1 MIVFGITGGSGSG
14 KTSVSKMLEKL
25 GVHIIDTD
33 VIAHEIVAPNSECLN
48 ELVDYF
54 GDSILNDDKTL
65 NRKKLASIAFSDKQK
80 TVALSNITHKYIK
93 AEVVKD
99 INTTDAELVGIDGA
113 VIIGSNVEP
122 LCEFIVSVIAD
133 KQSRITRIKTR
144 DNITDEQAIQRINA
158 QNDDEFYK
166 ENSMYIIYNNGDIAQ
181 LESDV
186 VGLFNKIKGIV
197 LSKIFKAF
205 LVLLAIFVAV
215 LGILGGYQTSQKF
228 KYPVAYADYIVKYS
242 KANDLDPFLVMAVIK
257 VESNFVPEAHSGVA
271 GGLMQL
277 TEETAEWNAKELGIT
292 TEYDYMDPETNIRFG
307 CHYLRHLIDVYG
319 NIDTALAAYNG
330 GMGNVYSWLNDSRY
344 SDDGVTLKYI
354 PFSET
359 RNYVVKVNS
368 SWKHY
373 KEMYQ

>member
-1 MIVFGITGGSGSG
+1 MVVFGITGGSGSG

-33 VIAHEIVAPNSECLN
+33 VIAHEIVEPNSDCLN

-54 GDSILNDDKTL
+54 GDSILNDDKT
-65 NRKKLASIAFSDKQK
+65 
-80 TVALSNITHKYIK
+80 LSNITHKYIK

-186 VGLFNKIKGIV
+186 VGLFNKIKG
-197 LSKIFKAF
+197 
-205 LVLLAIFVAV
+205 
-215 LGILGGYQTSQKF
+215 
-228 KYPVAYADYIVKYS
+228 
-242 KANDLDPFLVMAVIK
+242 
-257 VESNFVPEAHSGVA
+257 
-271 GGLMQL
+271 
-277 TEETAEWNAKELGIT
+277 
-292 TEYDYMDPETNIRFG
+292 
-307 CHYLRHLIDVYG
+307 
-319 NIDTALAAYNG
+319 
-330 GMGNVYSWLNDSRY
+330 
-344 SDDGVTLKYI
+344 
-354 PFSET
+354 
-359 RNYVVKVNS
+359 NS
-368 SWKHY
+368 F
-373 KEMYQ
+373 E

>member
-1 MIVFGITGGSGSG
+1 MVVFGITGGSGSG

-33 VIAHEIVAPNSECLN
+33 VIAHEIVESNSDCLN

-80 TVALSNITHKYIK
+80 TEALSNITHKYIK

-186 VGLFNKIKGIV
+186 VGLFNKIKG
-197 LSKIFKAF
+197 
-205 LVLLAIFVAV
+205 
-215 LGILGGYQTSQKF
+215 
-228 KYPVAYADYIVKYS
+228 
-242 KANDLDPFLVMAVIK
+242 
-257 VESNFVPEAHSGVA
+257 
-271 GGLMQL
+271 
-277 TEETAEWNAKELGIT
+277 
-292 TEYDYMDPETNIRFG
+292 
-307 CHYLRHLIDVYG
+307 
-319 NIDTALAAYNG
+319 
-330 GMGNVYSWLNDSRY
+330 
-344 SDDGVTLKYI
+344 
-354 PFSET
+354 
-359 RNYVVKVNS
+359 NS
-368 SWKHY
+368 F
-373 KEMYQ
+373 E

>member
-1 MIVFGITGGSGSG
+1 
-14 KTSVSKMLEKL
+14 MLEKM

-33 VIAHEIVAPNSECLN
+33 VIAHEIVEPNSDCLN

-54 GDSILNDDKTL
+54 GYSILNDDKTL

-80 TVALSNITHKYIK
+80 TEALSNITHKYIK

-186 VGLFNKIKGIV
+186 VGLFNKIKG
-197 LSKIFKAF
+197 
-205 LVLLAIFVAV
+205 
-215 LGILGGYQTSQKF
+215 
-228 KYPVAYADYIVKYS
+228 
-242 KANDLDPFLVMAVIK
+242 
-257 VESNFVPEAHSGVA
+257 
-271 GGLMQL
+271 
-277 TEETAEWNAKELGIT
+277 
-292 TEYDYMDPETNIRFG
+292 
-307 CHYLRHLIDVYG
+307 
-319 NIDTALAAYNG
+319 
-330 GMGNVYSWLNDSRY
+330 
-344 SDDGVTLKYI
+344 
-354 PFSET
+354 
-359 RNYVVKVNS
+359 NS
-368 SWKHY
+368 F
-373 KEMYQ
+373 E

>member
-1 MIVFGITGGSGSG
+1 MVVFGITGGSGSG

-33 VIAHEIVAPNSECLN
+33 VIAHEIVEPNSDCLN
-48 ELVDYF
+48 ELVNYF

-80 TVALSNITHKYIK
+80 TEALSNITHKYI
-93 AEVVKD
+93 
-99 INTTDAELVGIDGA
+99 LVGIDGA

-186 VGLFNKIKGIV
+186 VGLFNKIKG
-197 LSKIFKAF
+197 
-205 LVLLAIFVAV
+205 
-215 LGILGGYQTSQKF
+215 
-228 KYPVAYADYIVKYS
+228 
-242 KANDLDPFLVMAVIK
+242 
-257 VESNFVPEAHSGVA
+257 
-271 GGLMQL
+271 
-277 TEETAEWNAKELGIT
+277 
-292 TEYDYMDPETNIRFG
+292 
-307 CHYLRHLIDVYG
+307 
-319 NIDTALAAYNG
+319 
-330 GMGNVYSWLNDSRY
+330 
-344 SDDGVTLKYI
+344 
-354 PFSET
+354 
-359 RNYVVKVNS
+359 NS
-368 SWKHY
+368 F
-373 KEMYQ
+373 E

>member
-1 MIVFGITGGSGSG
+1 MVVFGITGGSGSG
-14 KTSVSKMLEKL
+14 KTSVSKMLRKL

-33 VIAHEIVAPNSECLN
+33 VIAHEIVEPNSDCLN

-80 TVALSNITHKYIK
+80 TEALSNITHKYIK

-186 VGLFNKIKGIV
+186 VGLFNKIKGI
-197 LSKIFKAF
+197 S
-205 LVLLAIFVAV
+205 FVV
-215 LGILGGYQTSQKF
+215 KF
-228 KYPVAYADYIVKYS
+228 
-242 KANDLDPFLVMAVIK
+242 
-257 VESNFVPEAHSGVA
+257 
-271 GGLMQL
+271 
-277 TEETAEWNAKELGIT
+277 
-292 TEYDYMDPETNIRFG
+292 
-307 CHYLRHLIDVYG
+307 
-319 NIDTALAAYNG
+319 
-330 GMGNVYSWLNDSRY
+330 
-344 SDDGVTLKYI
+344 LKYI
-354 PFSET
+354 PCYFLSIF
-359 RNYVVKVNS
+359 VVGTGYIRRLSNKYKNS
-368 SWKHY
+368 NILLRMQIILLNIQKLMTLIRSWLWRL
-373 KEMYQ
+373 